1 MSTWKLVRQDN
12 GAAVELPQDMRWTD
26 EFEWSAVAQT
36 APV

>member
-12 GAAVELPQDMRWTD
+12 GAAVELPQDILWTD
-26 EFEWSAVAQT
+26 EFEGSAVEQT